1 MSHPVKELK
10 SNLITSDDVI
20 TDRTNIPDAMGYF
33 GNIWVRSNFLAKQG
47 ESNGGGHRHNF
58 DHISLLVQGKILVE
72 VDGYEPKEFTA
83 PTFIMVK
90 KQHKH
95 KITALADNTAWF
107 CVFALR
113 DVDGDVTNIYSGDNS
128 PYGVAADDEETIA
141 KLQKLEL
148 DTLQH

>member
-10 SNLITSDDVI
+10 SNLISTDGVI
-20 TDRTNIPDAMGYF
+20 TERSGVPDAMGYF
-33 GNIWVRSNFLAKQG
+33 GNIWVRSNFLAKKG
-47 ESNGGGHRHNF
+47 EDNGGGHRHNF

-72 VDGYEPKEFTA
+72 VDGYESKEFTA

-95 KITALADNTAWF
+95 KITALTDNTAWF

-128 PYGVAADDEETIA
+128 PYGVAADDEETTA
-141 KLQKLEL
+141 KLQKLES